1 MTSIRHTD
9 PTSKRR
15 KEFEAAPLEE
25 LVVAT
30 PDLNPIEKMWRPNE
44 DRFEKKIVLTPF
56 GKADANVR
64 RNPISSSWWWH
75 VFRAGFCQGGYVKL
89 PRKHNIV
96 TQVVR

>member
-25 LVVAT
+25 LVAPT

-64 RNPISSSWWWH
+64 RNPISSSSWWQR
-75 VFRAGFCQGGYVKL
+75 FSCGFL
-89 PRKHNIV
+89 PG
-96 TQVVR
+96 

>member
-30 PDLNPIEKMWRPNE
+30 PDLNPIEKMWQSG
-44 DRFEKKIVLTPF
+44 RFEKKIVLTPF

-64 RNPISSSWWWH
+64 RNPISS
-75 VFRAGFCQGGYVKL
+75 
-89 PRKHNIV
+89 
-96 TQVVR
+96 